1 MKLLVTK
8 IEYYRLKD
16 NNETIKNSLYF
27 YFIISI
33 PKFFHW
39 YCHFHLLHIQRLH
52 FLFRNVKFPF
62 AKVLK
67 NTEPLSVLLRPLYLP
82 IPYPFHVAISSSLV
96 KITPYPSA

>member
-8 IEYYRLKD
+8 IEYDRLKD
-16 NNETIKNSLYF
+16 NNETIKIVY
-27 YFIISI
+27 ISI
-33 PKFFHW
+33 
-39 YCHFHLLHIQRLH
+39 LLFPFPNFSIGIAIFICFIFKDSI